1 MILTN
6 NDERARDEDGSKK
19 STKFVRHFRQRRIRK
34 IPFSRK
40 ILLLSP
46 RRQHLRLHS
55 SSRKQIRKHLV
66 NTLHSLMISIFFVL
80 NKETIL
86 SQAYGPSML
95 PTINLTGD
103 LVLAE
108 RISTRFNKVCPG
120 DVVLVRSPVVPRRI
134 VTKRVIGMEGDRV
147 SYVAD
152 PKSSDKFET
161 VVVFFSSFL
170 FVVEN
175 FLLFFFF
182 FKVY

>member
-1 MILTN
+1 MGVRNQLSLFVTFAK
-6 NDERARDEDGSKK
+6 EGFEK
-19 STKFVRHFRQRRIRK
+19 SLLVGKFFCC
-34 IPFSRK
+34 
-40 ILLLSP
+40 
-46 RRQHLRLHS
+46 LHV
-55 SSRKQIRKHLV
+55 V
-66 NTLHSLMISIFFVL
+66 NTYVCTPAL
-80 NKETIL
+80 
-86 SQAYGPSML
+86 AYGPSML

-161 VVVFFSSFL
+161 VVVPKGHVWIEGDNIYESNDSRKFGAVPYGLIEGRVFL
-170 FVVEN
+170 RIWPPKDFGSLGRRAE
-175 FLLFFFF
+175 
-182 FKVY
+182 